1 MVPPGI
7 FMAYLCFAGFSAAL
21 LLCVITGRSLAY
33 ALTAGLVL
41 FLLYG
46 RREGHSW
53 QALLKMCAEGIWHNR
68 CIFLNFVFIGMLTA
82 SWRASGTIPYIVTAA
97 TGLVRPSVFL
107 MMAFVLCC
115 LISFLTGTAMGTAA
129 TMGVISMAMASAM
142 DVNFVLTGGA
152 VMSGCY
158 FGDRMSS
165 VSSSALLVCGLT
177 DTDIYDNIR
186 NMAKSC
192 AVPFAASCLAY
203 LSLGLAVHHG
213 NTVPDLRGLFSREFV
228 LSPLCVLPAAV
239 LLALAALR
247 KNMRVTMGCS
257 TAAAVC
263 LALLVQHAGLQELLW
278 LLWRGFR
285 AQDPALTAV
294 LNGGG
299 ILSMRRMALI
309 FTYVSAFSGIFHGT
323 KLLEGFHGLAHRL
336 SLKTVPFGASYLTA
350 LVTSVISCNQTL
362 NVVLT
367 HELCGDLY
375 ETKSEAALALEDSAI
390 VTCAYWPWS
399 VGAASVLSTI
409 DAPDLSILLA
419 FYLFLLPLWHL
430 ISDIRKARVRT
441 PRSS

>member
-1 MVPPGI
+1 
-7 FMAYLCFAGFSAAL
+7 MAYLCFAGFSAAL
-21 LLCVITGRSLAY
+21 LLCVITGRSMVY
-33 ALTAGLVL
+33 ALTLGLAL

-46 RREGHSW
+46 KKEGHTW
-53 QALLKMCAEGIWHNR
+53 YELLRMCWRGIWRNR
-68 CIFLNFVFIGMLTA
+68 YIFLNFVFIGMLTA
-82 SWRASGTIPYIVTAA
+82 SWRASGAIPYVVTAA
-97 TGLVRPSVFL
+97 TGLIRPSIFL
-107 MMAFVLCC
+107 FMAFVLCC
-115 LISFLTGTAMGTAA
+115 LISFLTGTALGTAA

-142 DVNFVLTGGA
+142 DVNAVLAGGA
-152 VMSGCY
+152 VLSGSY

-165 VSSSALLVCGLT
+165 VSSSALLVSGLT
-177 DTDIYDNIR
+177 ETDIYDNIH

-192 AVPFAASCLAY
+192 AVPFAATCLVY
-203 LSLGLAVHHG
+203 LAVGLTTHHG
-213 NTVPDLRGLFSREFV
+213 NVVPDLRGMFAQEFV
-228 LSPLCVLPAAV
+228 LNPLCVLPAVV
-239 LLALAALR
+239 LLALAALK
-247 KNMRVTMGCS
+247 KNMRITMGFS
-257 TAAAVC
+257 TLTAIVLMLTLQHTD
-263 LALLVQHAGLQELLW
+263 LAELPL
-278 LLWRGFR
+278 LLWRGYR
-285 AQDPALTAV
+285 TADPALAAV

-323 KLLEGFHGLAHRL
+323 QLLQGLHSLVHRL
-336 SLKTVPFGASYLTA
+336 SQKTVPFGASYLTA

-399 VGAASVLSTI
+399 IGAVSILSAI
-409 DAPDLSILLA
+409 DAPDLSIVLA
-419 FYLFLLPLWHL
+419 FYIFLLPLWHL

>member
-1 MVPPGI
+1 
-7 FMAYLCFAGFSAAL
+7 MAYLCFAGFSAAL

-33 ALTAGLVL
+33 ALTIGLVL

-53 QALLKMCAEGIWHNR
+53 ADLLRMCASGIWRNR
-68 CIFLNFVFIGMLTA
+68 YIFLNFVFIGMLTA

-97 TGLVRPSVFL
+97 TGLIRPSIFL

-142 DVNFVLTGGA
+142 DVSVILTGGA

-165 VSSSALLVCGLT
+165 VSSSALLVSGLT

-192 AVPFAASCLAY
+192 AVPFAASCLVY
-203 LSLGLAVHHG
+203 LALGLAVHHG
-213 NTVPDLRGLFSREFV
+213 NTVPDLRGMFSREFV
-228 LSPLCVLPAAV
+228 LSPLSVLPAAV
-239 LLALAALR
+239 LLALASLK
-247 KNMRVTMGCS
+247 KNMRITMGCS
-257 TAAAVC
+257 TVAAVC
-263 LALLVQHAGLQELLW
+263 LTVLLQHADPQELLL
-278 LLWRGFR
+278 LLWRGYR
-285 AQDPALTAV
+285 TADPSLSAV

-323 KLLEGFHGLAHRL
+323 QLLQGLHSLVHRL
-336 SLKTVPFGASYLTA
+336 SQKVVPFGASYLTA

-419 FYLFLLPLWHL
+419 FYIFLLPLWHL
-430 ISDIRKARVRT
+430 ISNIRKARVRT

>member
-1 MVPPGI
+1 
-7 FMAYLCFAGFSAAL
+7 MAYLCFAGFSAAL
-21 LLCVITGRSLAY
+21 LLCVITGRSTAY
-33 ALTAGLVL
+33 ALTVGLVL

-46 RREGHSW
+46 RREGHTW
-53 QALLKMCAEGIWHNR
+53 TQLLRMCRDGIWRNR
-68 CIFLNFVFIGMLTA
+68 MIFLNFVFIGMLTA
-82 SWRASGTIPYIVTAA
+82 SWRASGTIPYVVTAA
-97 TGLVRPSVFL
+97 TGLIRPSIFL
-107 MMAFVLCC
+107 MMAFVLCS

-142 DVNFVLTGGA
+142 DVSPVLTGGA
-152 VMSGCY
+152 VLSGCY

-165 VSSSALLVCGLT
+165 VSSSALLVSGLT

-186 NMAKSC
+186 SMARNC
-192 AVPFAASCLAY
+192 IVPFFASCLVA
-203 LSLGLAVHHG
+203 HHG

-239 LLALAALR
+239 LLALAALK
-247 KNMRVTMGCS
+247 KNMRLTMGCS
-257 TAAAVC
+257 TLVAAV
-263 LALLVQHAGLQELLW
+263 LTVLLQHMDPQELLP
-278 LLWRGFR
+278 LLWRGYLT
-285 AQDPALTAV
+285 ADPSLSAV

-299 ILSMRRMALI
+299 ILSMRRIALI
-309 FTYVSAFSGIFHGT
+309 FTFVSAFSGIFHGT
-323 KLLEGFHGLAHRL
+323 HLLDGLRWLVHRL
-336 SLKTVPFGASYLTA
+336 SGKTVPFGASYLTA
-350 LVTSVISCNQTL
+350 LVTSVVSCNQTL

-375 ETKSEAALALEDSAI
+375 QTKSEAALALEDSAI

-409 DAPDLSILLA
+409 AAPDLSILLA

-430 ISDIRKARVRT
+430 FNDIRKGQGRS

>member
-1 MVPPGI
+1 
-7 FMAYLCFAGFSAAL
+7 MAYFCFAGFSAAL
-21 LLCVITGRSLAY
+21 LLCVITGRSTAY

-46 RREGHSW
+46 RREGHPW
-53 QALLKMCAEGIWHNR
+53 TALFKMCAQGIWRNR
-68 CIFLNFVFIGMLTA
+68 YIFLNFVFIGMLTA

-97 TGLVRPSVFL
+97 TGLIRPSIFL
-107 MMAFVLCC
+107 MMAFALCC

-142 DVNFVLTGGA
+142 DVSAVLTGGA
-152 VMSGCY
+152 VLSGCY

-165 VSSSALLVCGLT
+165 VSSSALLVSGLT
-177 DTDIYDNIR
+177 ETDIYDNIR

-192 AVPFAASCLAY
+192 VVPFAASCLVY
-203 LSLGLAVHHG
+203 LALGLSAHHG
-213 NTVPDLRGLFSREFV
+213 NTVPDLRGMFSREFV
-228 LSPLCVLPAAV
+228 LHPLCVLPAAV
-239 LLALAALR
+239 LLALAALK
-247 KNMRVTMGCS
+247 KNMRLTMGCS
-257 TAAAVC
+257 TLTAIV
-263 LALLVQHAGLQELLW
+263 LTVALQHADPQGLLLLLW
-278 LLWRGFR
+278 QGYRT
-285 AQDPALTAV
+285 ADPSLSAV

-299 ILSMRRMALI
+299 ILSMRNIALI

-323 KLLEGFHGLAHRL
+323 QLLQGLHNLAHRL
-336 SLKTVPFGASYLTA
+336 TRRTVPFGASYLTA

-409 DAPDLSILLA
+409 GAPDLSILLA
-419 FYLFLLPLWHL
+419 FYIFLLPLWHL
-430 ISDIRKARVRT
+430 LSDTRKARARI
-441 PRSS
+441 PGSS